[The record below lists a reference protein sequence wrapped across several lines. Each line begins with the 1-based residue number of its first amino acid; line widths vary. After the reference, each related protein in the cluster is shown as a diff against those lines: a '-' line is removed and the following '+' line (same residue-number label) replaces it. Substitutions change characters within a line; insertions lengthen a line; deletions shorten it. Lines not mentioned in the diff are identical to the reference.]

1 MWACI
6 NITNPLYIVTKI
18 LSKEAKGHHTH
29 LSVRVGHGVGS
40 VSVVALREPLEHVEA
55 GGEAIVVDEGRALVL
70 MADTVAARHKSVHS
84 SRLAEPVQL
93 LQRLAQPVL
102 RTQTH
107 TQTHT
112 LAHVTPLING

>member
-1 MWACI
+1 M
-6 NITNPLYIVTKI
+6 
-18 LSKEAKGHHTH
+18 
-29 LSVRVGHGVGS
+29 RVGHSVGS
-40 VSVVALREPLEHVEA
+40 VRVVALREPLEHVEA
-55 GGEAIVVDEGRALVL
+55 GGEAVVVDEGRTLVL
-70 MADTVAARHKSVHS
+70 MPDAVASRHKRVHS

-112 LAHVTPLING
+112 LAHVAPLING